1 MNRSR
6 ARNAPLQLM
15 MSLDNRVIEGLAA
28 AQRAEVIS
36 LLAQLLL
43 EACGV
48 VAEEDDDEDV

>member
-1 MNRSR
+1 
-6 ARNAPLQLM
+6 M